1 MLIDRVVSLL
11 LVEDHPEV
19 RSALR
24 EWLLRSLP
32 PVKLREARNL
42 AEALACADEAPL
54 DLVLVNLELPGPNGI
69 EATRALRKRQPQCPV
84 IVMSVNDSEAL
95 RTAALDAGA
104 AAFVSKREL
113 PHALLP
119 LLGRLPA

>member
-1 MLIDRVVSLL
+1 MLIDRVLSLL

-24 EWLLRSLP
+24 EWLLCSLP
-32 PVKLREARNL
+32 PFKLREARNL
-42 AEALACADEAPL
+42 AEALARAEEAPL
-54 DLVLVNLELPGPNGI
+54 DLVLMNLELPGPNGI
-69 EATRALRKRQPQCPV
+69 EATRALRTRQPHCPV

-104 AAFVSKREL
+104 IAFVSKREL